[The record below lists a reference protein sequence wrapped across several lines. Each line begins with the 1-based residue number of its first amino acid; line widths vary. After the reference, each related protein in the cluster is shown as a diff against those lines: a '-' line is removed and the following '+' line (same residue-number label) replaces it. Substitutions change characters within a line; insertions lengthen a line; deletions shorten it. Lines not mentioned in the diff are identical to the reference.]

1 MKYSIRF
8 YTHSHF
14 DVDVEAVSEEQAIEK
29 AWKKWNHFNKD
40 EWCSNETVYNIEMID
55 VEKRFLTGEGTE
67 GGSTPPTSTN

>member
-1 MKYSIRF
+1 MKEI
-8 YTHSHF
+8 
-14 DVDVEAVSEEQAIEK
+14 
-29 AWKKWNHFNKD
+29 WNHFNKD